1 MSGNGGELLRTIFHD
16 DNRRFPLVEKNFKV
30 SSTGYARSARRIV
43 DTTDLEALL
52 YWITPEIIG
61 DLEDSEKELY
71 AGHLVMA
78 LRRRL
83 GVPLPKADLER
94 VSRLPVFKKIVAVE
108 VDSGT
113 TYGYTSQIH
122 KLI

>member
-1 MSGNGGELLRTIFHD
+1 MTGDGGELLRTIFHD
-16 DNRRFPLVEKNFKV
+16 TNRRFPLVEKNFKV
-30 SSTGYARSARRIV
+30 SSTGYPRSARRIV

-61 DLEDSEKELY
+61 DLEDSVKELY

-83 GVPLPKADLER
+83 GVPLAKVELER
-94 VSRLPVFKKIVAVE
+94 ISKLPVFKKIVTVE

-113 TYGYTSQIH
+113 TYGYPSYVH